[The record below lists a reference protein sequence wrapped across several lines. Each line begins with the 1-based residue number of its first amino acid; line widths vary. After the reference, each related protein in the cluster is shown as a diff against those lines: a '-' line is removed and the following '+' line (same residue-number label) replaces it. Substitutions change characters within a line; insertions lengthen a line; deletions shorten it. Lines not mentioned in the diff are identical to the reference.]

1 MGRYIDT
8 SEFYANY
15 EREKKA
21 GRSGD
26 EAVSNAM
33 VATKAADVRKV
44 VRGEWTAARRGEWSN
59 YEYTCSV
66 CGCDK
71 YRHKTY
77 NGEVRLM
84 NFCPNCGADM
94 RQADDE

>member
-8 SEFYANY
+8 SDFYANY
-15 EREKKA
+15 EREKQA

-33 VATKAADVRKV
+33 VATKAANVREV
-44 VRGEWTAARRGEWSN
+44 VRGEWKEERFDAELPSLRRMF
-59 YEYTCSV
+59 YCSA
-66 CGCDK
+66 CQDWN
-71 YRHKTY
+71 TY
-77 NGEVRLM
+77 GKSK
-84 NFCPNCGADM
+84 FCQNCGADM